1 MLIRTLKEVLNHG
14 LMLKKSWKNNN
25 IQSPNEQFSFG
36 KTMENV
42 RKYRYIR
49 LVTADKRRSYLMSE
63 SNYHKA
69 KWFTENFL

>member
-1 MLIRTLKEVLNHG
+1 
-14 LMLKKSWKNNN
+14 
-25 IQSPNEQFSFG
+25 
-36 KTMENV
+36 MENV